1 MKWGMLSIQSSTV
14 LCLSSFGIWATP
26 VNSFC
31 HDIFDDGWWSYTSQT
46 YRILPLIYIINKKD
60 WLVKVGMKHNWE
72 LLVIPNLVETK
83 LVKLEVTFVCLDMV
97 QPMGFSLF
105 YKGAVPGLQVR
116 YCRAVIQD
124 VMPPNDHWSFL
135 IYIYIFELGCV
146 PHPST
151 FTIPLF
157 QHLKRT
163 CWLRSHHR
171 TAVGSFYGEPCH
183 SRCIPSKWREHR
195 IF

>member
-135 IYIYIFELGCV
+135 IYIYFWTGLCPTSINFYN
-146 PHPST
+146 ST
-151 FTIPLF
+151 FSTFEENMLAEESSPDGGWVILRRTLPLKMYTF
-157 QHLKRT
+157 QVER
-163 CWLRSHHR
+163 
-171 TAVGSFYGEPCH
+171 A
-183 SRCIPSKWREHR
+183 
-195 IF
+195 